1 MIQPRIRKLLGMVIL
16 VFFVIIYA
24 FFAMIIGSAMAE
36 KNLIVQV
43 TYFTIAGLIWVLPAG
58 FIIKWMAKTEVT
70 T

>member
-24 FFAMIIGSAMAE
+24 FLAMIIGSAMAE

-43 TYFTIAGLIWVLPAG
+43 IYFTIAGLIWVLPAG
-58 FIIKWMAKTEVT
+58 LIIKWMAKTEVT